1 MMARPTKY
9 TPETVERICEGIR
22 LGLTYELAAGY
33 AGISYATFNDWREK
47 KTQFSKAVAEA
58 EAKGAAV
65 NMARIN
71 KEAQEGEW
79 RAAAWIM
86 ENRHGYARPD
96 RKEHTGEG
104 GGPIRIEVVYADD
117 HD

>member
-1 MMARPTKY
+1 MARPTKY
-9 TPETVERICEGIR
+9 TPATVERICEGIR

-33 AGISYATFNDWREK
+33 GGIDYRTFVRWRESK
-47 KTQFSKAVAEA
+47 GQFRQAVQEA

-71 KEAQEGEW
+71 KEAQEGDW

-86 ENRHGYARPD
+86 EHRYPDQYGRSVHEHHGEMTARVELVGIAAED
-96 RKEHTGEG
+96 
-104 GGPIRIEVVYADD
+104 V
-117 HD
+117 